1 MIGTGIRR
9 HKGEG
14 ATMTY
19 VVNWTRQDGLSD
31 EERFSDEGD
40 AFGYAQ
46 GLLGLDRVVSVTV
59 RKEPLR
65 EPDHRGRRDRPRE

>member
-1 MIGTGIRR
+1 VRFVVEWTND
-9 HKGEG
+9 KG

-59 RKEPLR
+59 RKAPASR
-65 EPDHRGRRDRPRE
+65 TGRI

>member
-1 MIGTGIRR
+1 
-9 HKGEG
+9 
-14 ATMTY
+14 

-59 RKEPLR
+59 RKAPASR
-65 EPDHRGRRDRPRE
+65 TGRI